1 MQWYAMPCA
10 GHPITHPRRY
20 PDATQRGHQMP
31 TLKLTQAA
39 VDKLKPPATGRV
51 EYWDSQLPGFGLR
64 VSDTGRK
71 TWQALY
77 RVDGKMVR
85 EKLGTVAQIQSVA
98 DARERARQSM
108 TKARSGAHPVEERR
122 RKQEEDRCQAEA
134 ETARKQNTL
143 SAAIDRYLAQR

>member
-1 MQWYAMPCA
+1 
-10 GHPITHPRRY
+10 
-20 PDATQRGHQMP
+20 MP
-31 TLKLTQAA
+31 TLKLTQVA

-85 EKLGTVAQIQSVA
+85 EKLGTVAQIESVA
-98 DARERARQSM
+98 DAREQSIQS
-108 TKARSGAHPVEERR
+108 RGF
-122 RKQEEDRCQAEA
+122 
-134 ETARKQNTL
+134 
-143 SAAIDRYLAQR
+143 